1 MADDWHRLTRL
12 TGEAE
17 IVVERVR
24 LADADIAIEGR
35 FELPPLCRLE
45 AEDQTFVVAFI
56 RCQGSIKQMERFFGV
71 SYPTIKN
78 RLKRIAS
85 RLEFVE
91 VKAAPAPPPG
101 EVDRGEVFG
110 QLKRGEITVEQALET
125 LEA

>member
-1 MADDWHRLTRL
+1 MADDWHELTRL
-12 TGEAE
+12 TGPAE

-24 LADADIAIEGR
+24 LADGDIAIEGR
-35 FELPPLCRLE
+35 FELPPLSRLE

-56 RCQGSIKQMERFFGV
+56 RCEGSIKQMERFFGV

-78 RLKRIAS
+78 RLKRVAS

-91 VKAAPAPPPG
+91 VKAVPAPPPG
-101 EVDRGEVFG
+101 AVDRAEVFDR
-110 QLKRGEITVEQALET
+110 LKRGEITVKQALET

>member
-1 MADDWHRLTRL
+1 MVDGWHRLTRL
-12 TGEAE
+12 TGPAE
-17 IVVERVR
+17 VVVERVR

-45 AEDQTFVVAFI
+45 AEEQTFVVAFI
-56 RCQGSIKQMERFFGV
+56 RCEGSIKQMERFFGV

-78 RLKRIAS
+78 RLKRVAS

-91 VKAAPAPPPG
+91 IKAAPAPPAG
-101 EVDRGEVFG
+101 AADRSEVLDR
-110 QLKRGEITVEQALET
+110 LRLGEITVGQALDA

>member
-1 MADDWHRLTRL
+1 M
-12 TGEAE
+12 
-17 IVVERVR
+17 
-24 LADADIAIEGR
+24 
-35 FELPPLCRLE
+35 PPLSRLE

-56 RCQGSIKQMERFFGV
+56 RCEGSIKQMERFFGV

-91 VKAAPAPPPG
+91 VKAVPASPPG
-101 EVDRGEVFG
+101 AVDRAEVFER
-110 QLKRGEITVEQALET
+110 LKRGEITVEQALET